1 MLCFW
6 CLPLFPQC
14 LLLSTSVVALN
25 FGRRG
30 GEGRGGEGRG
40 GEGRVVVNGYPARDL
55 NFSSRKSQCSWLLGV
70 RDKFWRF
77 D

>member
-40 GEGRVVVNGYPARDL
+40 GEGRGG
-55 NFSSRKSQCSWLLGV
+55 WLQMATL
-70 RDKFWRF
+70 RET
-77 D
+77 